1 MMIGS
6 YWFRTF
12 CTLVLFYGTR
22 IVYLSRAKPTAGA
35 KMMHHTNRHG
45 CALVGCLHENTI
57 SGRVLVCDKICARKY
72 EKRKS
77 FGCLRGVPWEIAK
90 AKCCNVGWVT
100 LKYAR
105 HRSRTSWNE
114 QIEATLPLL
123 VSMRFLFTT
132 VFSRLSYFIINEL
145 SDVWLKLLAF
155 PWELLMFVR
164 V

>member
-1 MMIGS
+1 MLVSKICGIDLHTACTAGFRRPFAPTDYTRAFTHGHIERKTTQSYKTCVGKSSVYIFEKMMIGS

-35 KMMHHTNRHG
+35 KMMHHTNRHD

-90 AKCCNVGWVT
+90 AKCCNVG
-100 LKYAR
+100 
-105 HRSRTSWNE
+105 
-114 QIEATLPLL
+114 
-123 VSMRFLFTT
+123 
-132 VFSRLSYFIINEL
+132 
-145 SDVWLKLLAF
+145 
-155 PWELLMFVR
+155 
-164 V
+164 